1 MSFSISN
8 VPKPCKDNSRHSSS
22 SDRQQAPPCRNG
34 CVRQWHIVK
43 PDGKPNRIWLAQGE
57 EEQPRTKIQRWIKS
71 IVRSNPQR
79 SSFATTR
86 GPGPSSHQYRIPAN
100 PPISQLSSAS
110 TRTAVTVTDPS
121 RRRTEH
127 QHRYA
132 ETTDKLLLICCPTV
146 LGFSLKDKMW
156 GKILLS

>member
-8 VPKPCKDNSRHSSS
+8 VPKPCKDNSRYSSS

-34 CVRQWHIVK
+34 WLHATMAHREA
-43 PDGKPNRIWLAQGE
+43 GRKPNRIWLAQGE

-79 SSFATTR
+79 SSFAITR
-86 GPGPSSHQYRIPAN
+86 GPGPSSHQYRILAN

-127 QHRYA
+127 QHRY
-132 ETTDKLLLICCPTV
+132 DLSFLLPRNTY
-146 LGFSLKDKMW
+146 KRR
-156 GKILLS
+156 